1 MTNQLSA
8 PSLEL
13 ATTGEPPGE
22 GASSRSRSPWFAN
35 RSLLTGIGLLGLIG
49 LLGIFAPLV
58 TQHDPLAQ
66 DAANPLAGPSAS
78 HWLGTDQL
86 GRDVWAR
93 LIYSI
98 RMDIPVSLLA
108 VVAPFVIGVLLGL
121 LAGYFG
127 TLVDTAV
134 MRIAEIVLAF
144 PFMVL
149 AITLVFALGSGTTS
163 VLVSFTT
170 IGWVAYM
177 MIVRGEVL
185 REKHA
190 EYILAAQS
198 LGYSRR
204 RILLRHLLPNVLTQA
219 VVYAMSS
226 VVGTITAIVGLGF
239 LGLGI
244 APPTPEWGSMIA
256 DGTPFLTTHWIMAT
270 APGVAVII
278 VGFALSLCG
287 DGLADILR
295 GE

>member
-1 MTNQLSA
+1 MIILTNRVPAEALTKRRVRPRWRTNLSL
-8 PSLEL
+8 S
-13 ATTGEPPGE
+13 
-22 GASSRSRSPWFAN
+22 
-35 RSLLTGIGLLGLIG
+35 TGIGLLVFIG
-49 LLGIFAPLV
+49 LLGVFAPLV
-58 TQHDPLAQ
+58 TRHDPLAQ
-66 DAANPLAGPSAS
+66 DAANPLAGPSAA

-98 RMDIPVSLLA
+98 RIDIPVGLLA

-121 LAGYFG
+121 FAGYFG
-127 TLVDTAV
+127 TLVDTVV

-149 AITLVFALGSGTTS
+149 VITLVFVLGSGTTS
-163 VLVSFTT
+163 VLVSFT
-170 IGWVAYM
+170 ILGWVAYM

-190 EYILAAQS
+190 EYVLAARS

-226 VVGTITAIVGLGF
+226 VVGTIIAIVGLGF

-256 DGTPFLTTHWIMAT
+256 DGTPFLTSHWIIAT
-270 APGVAVII
+270 APGIAVII